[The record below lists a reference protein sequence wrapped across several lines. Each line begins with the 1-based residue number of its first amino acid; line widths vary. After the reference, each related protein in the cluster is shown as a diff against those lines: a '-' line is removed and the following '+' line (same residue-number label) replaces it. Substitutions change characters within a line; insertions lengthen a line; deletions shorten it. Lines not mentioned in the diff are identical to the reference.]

1 VKLSLRTRVTLVLL
15 LLVAGA
21 GGVLALLHHQ
31 QRLEHDR
38 RVADCEG
45 LKQQLLSYRAT
56 VLTPGLAR
64 MHQLRLNDLQARTL
78 RQDDPSGYL
87 RYAARYEES
96 VNSVAQSVEAFGG
109 LLDRFQHPNCIKL
122 VR

>member
-31 QRLEHDR
+31 QLLEHDR

-109 LLDRFQHPNCIKL
+109 LLDRFQQQNCIKL
-122 VR
+122 LR

>member
-1 VKLSLRTRVTLVLL
+1 MQLSLRTKAIIVLVLL
-15 LLVAGA
+15 LAGA

-45 LKQQLLSYRAT
+45 LRQQLLSYRAT
-56 VLTPGLAR
+56 VLTPGLTR

-109 LLDRFQHPNCIKL
+109 LLDRFQKQNCIKL
-122 VR
+122 LR